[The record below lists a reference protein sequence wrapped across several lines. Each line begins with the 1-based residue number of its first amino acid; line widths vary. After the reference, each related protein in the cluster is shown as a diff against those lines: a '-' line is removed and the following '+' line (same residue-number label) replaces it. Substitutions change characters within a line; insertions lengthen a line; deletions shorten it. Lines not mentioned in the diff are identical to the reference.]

1 MTFSNKE
8 REKQLSLLLIKMY
21 IPVSNSSPYIRVTT
35 QCKFPVLFVPSEAN
49 YLSDSVLRISLFLV
63 NPYIRVTTQCAFPVL
78 FVPSEAR
85 YLSDSVLRI
94 SLFLVN
100 PYICRDQ

>member
-1 MTFSNKE
+1 MVILTTYSISIQTVKEIDTMTFSNKE

-63 NPYIRVTTQCAFPVL
+63 NPH
-78 FVPSEAR
+78 
-85 YLSDSVLRI
+85 I
-94 SLFLVN
+94 S
-100 PYICRDQ
+100 RDQ